1 MTISEFQKHWLDGE
15 PRIERD
21 GNSTRVKA
29 AHRLPTSGYEYR
41 IALWL
46 IALFLA
52 LYVLISEYGPDM
64 NSDPE
69 ANFLLEFA
77 AFVVM
82 ALSNAF
88 AALAEVARADPPD
101 TPLDNLRGWL
111 FALYCIGGAFL
122 FLNFGPYSLFTWLT
136 NRERVTVT
144 IDDET
149 VSVRHSVLR
158 APKRIARETVEDVL
172 ILANHRTGHDVMLQ
186 HEGGLTRLASVH
198 GDMTRPTLIKHCI
211 ERALNSSGSTQSET
225 DRRGFK
231 ENETG

>member
-1 MTISEFQKHWLDGE
+1 MDFKELKKHYADGE
-15 PRIERD
+15 PRIERND
-21 GNSTRVKA
+21 NSTRIKA
-29 AHRLPTSGYEYR
+29 AHRLPSSGYEYR

-52 LYVLISEYGPDM
+52 LYMLISEYGPDM

-69 ANFLLEFA
+69 ANFLLEFV

-82 ALSNAF
+82 ALSNAV

-101 TPLDNLRGWL
+101 IPLENLHGWL

-136 NRERVTVT
+136 DRERVTVT
-144 IDDET
+144 IDDDE

-158 APKRIARETVEDVL
+158 FPKRVAREAVEDVL
-172 ILANHRTGHDVMLQ
+172 ILSNHRTGHDVMLQ
-186 HEGGLTRLASVH
+186 HEGGLTRVASVQ
-198 GDMTRPTLIKHCI
+198 GDLTRPTLIKHSI
-211 ERALNSSGSTQSET
+211 QRALAEQAAVSAQPHN
-225 DRRGFK
+225 RG
-231 ENETG
+231 EP

>member
-1 MTISEFQKHWLDGE
+1 MNILGLKKHWLDGE
-15 PRIERD
+15 PRVERD

-29 AHRLPTSGYEYR
+29 AHRLPSSGYEYR
-41 IALWL
+41 IAFWL

-52 LYVLISEYGPDM
+52 LYMLISEYGPDM
-64 NSDPE
+64 VSDPE

-88 AALAEVARADPPD
+88 AALAEVARADPAD
-101 TPLDNLRGWL
+101 IPLENLRGWL
-111 FALYCIGGAFL
+111 FALYCIGGAFV

-136 NRERVTVT
+136 DRERVTVT
-144 IDDET
+144 IDDEQ

-158 APKRIARETVEDVL
+158 APKRIAREAVEDVL
-172 ILANHRTGHDVMLQ
+172 ILSNHRTGHDVMLQ

-198 GDMTRPTLIKHCI
+198 GDLTRPTLIKHSVQ
-211 ERALNSSGSTQSET
+211 RALAEQTAVSAQPHN
-225 DRRGFK
+225 RG
-231 ENETG
+231 EP

>member
-1 MTISEFQKHWLDGE
+1 MTFSEFKRYRLNGE

-21 GNSTRVKA
+21 DDSVRVKA

-46 IALFLA
+46 IAFFLA
-52 LYVLISEYGPDM
+52 LYMLVSEYGPDM
-64 NSDPE
+64 ASDPE
-69 ANFLLEFA
+69 ANYLLEIA

-82 ALSNAF
+82 ALGNAF
-88 AALAEVARADPPD
+88 EALAEVAASAPPD
-101 TPLDNLRGWL
+101 VPLDDLRGWM

-122 FLNFGPYSLFTWLT
+122 FLNFGPFSVFTWLT

-144 IDDET
+144 IDDEQ

-158 APKRIARETVEDVL
+158 LPKRIARDDVEGVL
-172 ILANHRTGHDVMLQ
+172 TLPNHRTGHDVMLQ
-186 HEGGLTRLASVH
+186 HKGGLLRLASVH
-198 GDMTRPTLIKHCI
+198 GNLTRPTLIKHCM
-211 ERALNSSGSTQSET
+211 ERALEAQGSQQSET

-231 ENETG
+231 RIETG

>member
-1 MTISEFQKHWLDGE
+1 MTISEFTKHWLDGE

-46 IALFLA
+46 IAFFVA

-69 ANFLLEFA
+69 ANFILEFA
-77 AFVVM
+77 AFLVM

-88 AALAEVARADPPD
+88 AGLAEVARADPPD
-101 TPLDNLRGWL
+101 IPLENLRGWM
-111 FALYCIGGAFL
+111 FALYCLGGAFV

-144 IDDET
+144 IDDAV

-158 APKRIARETVEDVL
+158 FPKRIAREAVEDVL
-172 ILANHRTGHDVMLQ
+172 ILPNHRTGHDVMLQ
-186 HEGGLTRLASVH
+186 HEDGLMRLASVH
-198 GDMTRPTLIKHCI
+198 GDLTRPTLIKRSV
-211 ERALNSSGSTQSET
+211 ERALAEPAAVSAQPHN
-225 DRRGFK
+225 
-231 ENETG
+231 